1 MKIIAIFPNLQISKI
16 LLIFF
21 VLINKSFSARNET
34 IGAIT
39 LNSKYNHSSSDNLY
53 FIFEHFRHGA
63 RATCEGKFVNN
74 TDILNG
80 KWIIDHGELSNLGRI
95 QHYIIGAKNKLR
107 YKNFLNSEFDPKE
120 IKIFSTNYNRTI
132 NSAQMQLL
140 GLYHNMSYSNISNN
154 DIIGEEKIDPN
165 LNSIIPP
172 INLFE
177 FHKEGN
183 KEVFDIFY
191 TEKFTCPLFRENILK
206 NLREIDTFETLV
218 NIRNNFNDKYY
229 NIILT
234 EFNLNDTKTHKGMYD
249 FCDAFIANFFEEGI
263 NRLNLNRLEQKYKF
277 ANLTEILNICYSYY
291 KEYFFKLEGERY
303 AEING
308 RLSMSKTFKK
318 IVNIMRDKTNN
329 ENQNIINYNSPKLL
343 LYSGHDDTLTQMQ
356 MFLKACFNIEFE
368 WIPYASTQLF
378 ELRKY
383 GDIFYVEIYYNDR
396 LKLNVTFKEFYNE
409 ITKKIISDK
418 EIYEK
423 CYKYKL
429 FYRFINKAIYYL
441 IILLI
446 CLFIIF
452 ISIFTYF
459 YHRQQKIINFIQL
472 NK

>member
-1 MKIIAIFPNLQISKI
+1 MKIIVIFSSLQMSKI
-16 LLIFF
+16 IFIFF
-21 VLINKSFSARNET
+21 ILINKSFPAKNET
-34 IGAIT
+34 IGVIT

-63 RATCEGKFVNN
+63 RATCEGTFVNN

-80 KWIIDHGELSNLGRI
+80 KWQNKGELSNLGRI

-107 YKNFLNSEFDPKE
+107 YKNFLNSEYDPKE
-120 IKIFSTNYNRTI
+120 IKILSTNYNRTI

-140 GLYHNMSYSNISNN
+140 GLFHDMSYFNISNN

-177 FHKEGN
+177 FHKEDN
-183 KEVFDIFY
+183 KEVFDILY

-206 NLREIDTFETLV
+206 NVGEINTFETFN
-218 NIRNNFNDKYY
+218 NIRNNFSEKYS
-229 NIILT
+229 NVLLT
-234 EFNLNDTKTHKGMYD
+234 EFNLNDTKTHNGMYN
-249 FCDAFIANFFEEGI
+249 FCDAFITNFFDEGN
-263 NRLNLNRLEQKYKF
+263 NRLNLDKLEQKYKYV
-277 ANLTEILNICYSYY
+277 NLTDILNICYSYF
-291 KEYFFKLEGERY
+291 KEYFFRIEGERH

-318 IVNIMRDKTNN
+318 IINIMKDRSNN
-329 ENQNIINYNSPKLL
+329 ENQNYINYNSPKLL

-356 MFLKACFNIEFE
+356 MFLKACFNIEYE

-396 LKLNVTFKEFYNE
+396 LKLNITFKEFYDE

-418 EIYEK
+418 EIYEM
-423 CYKYKL
+423 CYKNK
-429 FYRFINKAIYYL
+429 FSYRLNKIIYYL
-441 IILLI
+441 IILI
-446 CLFIIF
+446 CLFIIL
-452 ISIFTYF
+452 ISITIYF
-459 YHRQQKIINFIQL
+459 YHRQQKRIKEIFSFN
-472 NK
+472 

>member
-1 MKIIAIFPNLQISKI
+1 MKIIVFFSSFQISKI
-16 LLIFF
+16 LFLFF
-21 VLINKSFSARNET
+21 SLINKSFSTENET
-34 IGAIT
+34 IGSIF

-63 RATCEGKFVNN
+63 RGTCEGKFVNN

-80 KWIIDHGELSNLGRI
+80 KWQNQGELSNSGRI

-107 YKNFLNSEFDPKE
+107 YNNFLNSEYDPKE

-140 GLYHNMSYSNISNN
+140 GLYHDMSYFNISND

-191 TEKFTCPLFRENILK
+191 TEKFTCPLFRENIIK
-206 NLREIDTFETLV
+206 NNQEIYTFEKLN
-218 NIRNNFNDKYY
+218 NIRNNFNEKYF
-229 NIILT
+229 NILLT
-234 EFNLNDTKTHKGMYD
+234 EFNLNDTKTHKGMYN
-249 FCDAFIANFFEEGI
+249 FCDAYITNYFDEGI
-263 NRLNLNRLEQKYKF
+263 NRLNLDKLEQKNKNF
-277 ANLTEILNICYSYY
+277 NLTDILNICYSYY
-291 KEYFFKLEGERY
+291 KEYFFNIEGERH
-303 AEING
+303 AKING

-318 IVNIMRDKTNN
+318 IVNIMKDRAINK
-329 ENQNIINYNSPKLL
+329 NQNYTNYDSPKLL

-356 MFLKACFNIEFE
+356 MFLKSCFNIEYE
-368 WIPYASTQLF
+368 WIPFASTQLF

-396 LKLNVTFKEFYNE
+396 LKLNITFKDFYDE
-409 ITKKIISDK
+409 IKRKIISDK

-423 CYKYKL
+423 CYKYK
-429 FYRFINKAIYYL
+429 FSNRFTKVICYL
-441 IILLI
+441 IILI

-452 ISIFTYF
+452 ISIKIFF
-459 YHRQQKIINFIQL
+459 YHRQTKRSN
-472 NK
+472 N